1 MGRKEGCWRG
11 VKMVQDILA
20 SSKRTLFDMDCF
32 AVILRCTVDAVLK
45 NLLKVSSLRVHC
57 LFEEN
62 PEQHF
67 KLNDNFIFKTKKN
80 HVDVICMNL
89 VIRIETHLYS
99 PLMYYK

>member
-1 MGRKEGCWRG
+1 
-11 VKMVQDILA
+11 MVQDILA

-67 KLNDNFIFKTKKN
+67 KLYDNLMFKLKI